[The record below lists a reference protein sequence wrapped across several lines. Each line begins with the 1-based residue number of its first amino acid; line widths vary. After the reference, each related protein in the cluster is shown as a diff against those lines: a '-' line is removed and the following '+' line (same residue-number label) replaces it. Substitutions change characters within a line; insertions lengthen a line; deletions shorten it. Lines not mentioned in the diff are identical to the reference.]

1 MIEIDDGTWEKPDDD
16 AAAAYQFQSV
26 LLKAVEGER
35 SDSLNDEYRALRK
48 AFMNSID
55 YRTTVPKFIQNH
67 RDLKSLWPFLKEIS
81 DTWEPRRQMVRG
93 ELRDLL
99 EMTEKRNAPELRAS
113 SWTGILSP
121 TDRLVFVKS
130 LIPVA
135 QAATET
141 LIASLQLPKGN
152 GAPLLDEHAAA
163 IAHLKR
169 FHVALGEILE
179 FAESGQINSDASVG
193 MIKEMISYGK
203 RAAKQLRDDPVPY
216 AVSAL
221 LLAVLSPLDSS
232 IAGYMAGIASSI
244 RRTTPKQ

>member
-1 MIEIDDGTWEKPDDD
+1 MIEIEEGPWEKPEDD

-35 SDSLNDEYRALRK
+35 SDSLNDEYMALRR
-48 AFMNSID
+48 AFMNSIE
-55 YRTTVPKFIQNH
+55 YRTKVPKFIQNH
-67 RDLKSLWPFLKEIS
+67 RDLKSLWPFLKKIS
-81 DTWEPRRQMVRG
+81 DTWEPRRETVRE

-99 EMTEKRNAPELRAS
+99 EMTEKRNASDLRAA

-141 LIASLQLPKGN
+141 LIASLQSPKGN
-152 GAPLLDEHAAA
+152 GAPLLDEHESA
-163 IAHLKR
+163 IEHLKS
-169 FHVALGEILE
+169 FHKALGEVLQL
-179 FAESGQINSDASVG
+179 AESGLVNSDASLG
-193 MIKEMISYGK
+193 MVKEMISYCK

-216 AVSAL
+216 AFSAL
-221 LLAVLSPLDSS
+221 LLAALTPLDNSL
-232 IAGYMAGIASSI
+232 AGYMAGIAANI
-244 RRTTPKQ
+244 KRTTLKN